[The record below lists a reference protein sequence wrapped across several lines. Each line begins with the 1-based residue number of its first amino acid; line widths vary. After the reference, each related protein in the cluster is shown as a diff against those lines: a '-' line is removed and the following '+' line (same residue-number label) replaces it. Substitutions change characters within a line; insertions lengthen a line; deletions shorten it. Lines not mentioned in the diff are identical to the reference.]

1 VKQLFYGLYSAA
13 GCDQLAW
20 SATRRVLRIVAYHGV
35 CADHL
40 GNESW
45 VPPFFVTRTAF
56 DEQIAYLCRHATIL
70 PLSEAV
76 ERLAQND
83 LPDHA
88 VSITFDDGYANNLHL
103 AYPILKKYRVPA
115 TVYLATAYISSGDLF
130 PFDRVQL
137 IASAQEPFG
146 AAIPYDRLVD
156 YRHSPID
163 VVFERLK
170 GYWRDL
176 QLSVSDEQYETLRP
190 LRPEET
196 QEFDSDIIEF
206 GAHTHNHC
214 ILANE
219 TPQRR
224 TWEIRESIAHANA
237 LAGRPVT
244 SFAYPNGQ
252 PGDFGDHDKHALRS
266 AGIHVAVT
274 TSAGINSLG
283 GDALELRRFSIGLMH
298 NSPAFAAEVTGVRA
312 LLGRA

>member
-1 VKQLFYGLYSAA
+1 MKQLFYGLYSAA
-13 GCDQLAW
+13 RCDQLAW

-40 GNESW
+40 AHQPW
-45 VPPFFVTRTAF
+45 MPPFFVTRTAF

-76 ERLAQND
+76 ERMAQND

-146 AAIPYDRLVD
+146 SSIPYERLVD

-196 QEFDSDIIEF
+196 QAFDSDIIEF

-224 TWEIRESIAHANA
+224 TWEIRESISHASA
-237 LAGRPVT
+237 LAGRPVA
-244 SFAYPNGQ
+244 SFAYPNGK
-252 PGDFGDHDKHALRS
+252 PGDFTEHDKHALQS
-266 AGIHVAVT
+266 NGIAAASTTTAGTNA
-274 TSAGINSLG
+274 AGC
-283 GDALELRRFSIGLMH
+283 DALELRRYSIGLMH
-298 NSPAFAAEVTGVRA
+298 TQAAFAAEVTGMRA
-312 LLGRA
+312 WLGRA

>member
-1 VKQLFYGLYSAA
+1 MKQLFSGLYSGAA
-13 GCDQLAW
+13 GDHLAW

-35 CADHL
+35 CADHVAR
-40 GNESW
+40 ERW
-45 VPPFFVTRTAF
+45 IPPFFVSRTAF
-56 DEQIAYLCRHATIL
+56 DQQIAYLCRHATIL

-76 ERLAQND
+76 VRLAQND

-88 VSITFDDGYANNLHL
+88 VSVTFDDGYANNLHV
-103 AYPILKKYRVPA
+103 AYPILRKYRVPA
-115 TVYLATAYISSGDLF
+115 TVYLATAYVSSGELF

-137 IASAQEPFG
+137 MSAARERCG
-146 AAIPYDRLVD
+146 LVPYETLVD

-170 GYWRDL
+170 HYWREL

-196 QEFDSDIIEF
+196 QEFDSDIVDF

-219 TPQRR
+219 SPQRR
-224 TWEIRESIAHANA
+224 TWEIRESIAHASA
-237 LAGRPVT
+237 LAGRAVT
-244 SFAYPNGQ
+244 SFSYPSGQ

-266 AGIHVAVT
+266 AGVEVAVT
-274 TSAGINSLG
+274 TSAGANAG
-283 GDALELRRFSIGLMH
+283 GCDALELRRYSIGLTH
-298 NSPAFAAEVTGVRA
+298 TPPAFAAEVTGMRA
-312 LLGRA
+312 GLAGV